1 MPRIKSARA
10 LCGFVFFMTLM
21 PLFAS
26 KPAHSGTVPAG
37 EGPYTQLRRTVLD
50 NGCVVLVLPSHKAST
65 VAVYVA
71 VRSGSADE
79 TEWMGMGL
87 SHFVEHM
94 FFKGTPTRDKGTIE
108 RQVREMGGYINAY
121 TSHDNT
127 VFYLTALAQ
136 HAEAAVDLMYD
147 ASFHPL
153 FDPEELEKERQ
164 VILAE
169 QRMNEDRLSRKALQA
184 LWELAFLRHPYRH
197 PIIGYPEIFKSSTRE
212 DLSNYFKSRYT
223 PNQMVVCVVGDVD
236 PEKAEGWIRD
246 RFGRQP
252 RSVDPPA
259 IRETEPAQ
267 ASPRKTTIRK
277 PAQHARLEMG
287 FAGVPLTH
295 PDAPALDVLAQ
306 ILGDGAS
313 SRLFQQ
319 VKEKERLVL
328 EVSAS
333 STNLRDAGIF
343 DIDALS
349 LPKDVD
355 AARDSILAV
364 VEAFK
369 KTPPSAQEVR
379 RAKQQ
384 TLARHYHG
392 WESHNALAHDLV
404 TSEIYTGD
412 SRYSEQYVR
421 LVERVTAA
429 DVQRAAQR
437 YFVLD
442 RLNEVRLLPE
452 ETAAAPASAA
462 DAATAVDRTPIQRLT
477 LSNGLRVLV
486 LEDPSV
492 PMVYAQ
498 ASFRGGVI
506 EETKSDSGV
515 SSLVAEL
522 LLRGTRRRD
531 QQAIADQLAD
541 WGGDAGSF
549 AGHHS
554 FGLALSSLSAHR
566 QDLLNLMSEMITDS
580 VFAKEEWDKAREDQ
594 RQVVLAEKEDIY
606 NAAGR
611 ALSAA
616 MYREHPYHQS
626 PNGTEESL
634 AQLTRDRTAEFYK
647 NRLAVSRM
655 VLGVAG
661 DIRAEEVRQ
670 VLEQRL
676 GRIPRETPVA
686 APAYPKPATFDR
698 ADRLS
703 EALKREQSVAMLAF
717 PSVQLDDPRRY
728 AFQVLNAV
736 MSGSAG
742 RLYQHIRGVHGMS
755 YVINSALQLG
765 VDPGHFVF
773 YAGVKPDE
781 GPRALQLLIEE
792 AAKLRSG
799 GVTDEEIR
807 QAREQLIGNHE
818 QSLESRSAVL
828 QEAVTDEILGLGF
841 EEMDRF
847 EAGIRAVRKEDVEA
861 VIREF
866 VNPERSVG
874 LVVAPSAGPAAAKE
888 A

>member
-1 MPRIKSARA
+1 MPRSKSAWA
-10 LCGFVFFMTLM
+10 LCGFVFFMTLT

-26 KPAHSGTVPAG
+26 KPASSAAALSAG

-127 VFYLTALAQ
+127 VFYLTALAR
-136 HAEAAVDLMYD
+136 HAEAAIDLMYD

-153 FDPEELEKERQ
+153 FDPTELEKERQ

-169 QRMNEDRLSRKALQA
+169 QRMNEDRLSRKALQS

-212 DLSNYFKSRYT
+212 DLSRYFKTRYT

-236 PEKAEGWIRD
+236 PVQAEQWVRD
-246 RFGRQP
+246 RFGREP
-252 RSVDPPA
+252 RSVDPLA
-259 IRETEPAQ
+259 VREAEPAQ
-267 ASPRKTTIRK
+267 ASPRRSTVRR
-277 PAQHARLEMG
+277 PAQHARLELG

-343 DIDALS
+343 DIDALC

-355 AARDSILAV
+355 AARNSILAIL
-364 VEAFK
+364 EAMK
-369 KTPPSAQEVR
+369 KSPPTDPEVR

-412 SRYSEQYVR
+412 SRYSEQYIR

-437 YFVLD
+437 YFNMD

-452 ETAAAPASAA
+452 EAAAAPSSAA
-462 DAATAVDRTPIQRLT
+462 AAATVDRTPIQRLT

-498 ASFRGGVI
+498 VSFRGGVI
-506 EETKSDSGV
+506 EETAADSGV
-515 SSLVAEL
+515 SSLAAEL

-554 FGLALSSLSAHR
+554 FGIALSALSAHR
-566 QDLLNLMSEMITDS
+566 QDFLNLTAEMVTES
-580 VFAKEEWDKAREDQ
+580 AFAAGEWDKAREDQ
-594 RQVVLAEKEDIY
+594 LQVVLGEKEDIY

-611 ALSAA
+611 ALSEAI
-616 MYREHPYHQS
+616 YREHPYHQS
-626 PNGTEESL
+626 PNGTEASL
-634 AQLTRDRTAEFYK
+634 AGLTRDRTLEFYK
-647 NRLAVSRM
+647 NRLAASRM

-661 DIRAEEVRQ
+661 DVRAEEVRRI
-670 VLEQRL
+670 LEQKL
-676 GRIPRETPVA
+676 GRVPRESAVAPPAYATPV
-686 APAYPKPATFDR
+686 TFDK
-698 ADRLS
+698 AERLS
-703 EALKREQSVAMLAF
+703 EVLKREQSVAMLAF
-717 PSVQLDDPRRY
+717 PSVRLDDPRRY

-742 RLYQHIRGVHGMS
+742 RLYQNIRGVHGMS
-755 YVINSALQLG
+755 YVINSAVQLG

-781 GPRALQLLIEE
+781 GPRALELLIEE
-792 AAKLRSG
+792 AARLRSG
-799 GVTDEEIR
+799 GVTEDEIR
-807 QAREQLIGNHE
+807 QSREQLIGNHE
-818 QSLESRSAVL
+818 QAMESRSAVL

-847 EAGIRAVRKEDVEA
+847 ADGIRAVRKEDVEA
-861 VIREF
+861 VIRDF
-866 VNPERSVG
+866 VNPDRSVG
-874 LVVAPSAGPAAAKE
+874 LVVAPSAKE
-888 A
+888 QSK